1 MRKVYL
7 FVEIYIKA
15 WGKAEFLGKLL
26 NHGAHIRIE
35 EGCEALEIFQD
46 TKNQDRICVW
56 EIWTDRD
63 LWDSH
68 MVNDASKAWQIV
80 AKEFVHGEKIT
91 VMNSL

>member
-1 MRKVYL
+1 MGKVYL
-7 FVEIYIKA
+7 FVEIDVKA
-15 WGKAEFLGKLL
+15 GGKAEFLGKLL

-46 TKNQDRICVW
+46 TRNQDRICVW